1 MNKIQ
6 KKLAAFV
13 AGLVVSGGAAVGQSS
28 APFLYLTGEE
38 ALSCEAW
45 LCLYGAK
52 QFITPKECKD
62 SLAFYEA
69 LGDEMRRQEFLQQC
83 PKQMARDYA
92 GMLVQQM
99 TDSNQNAS
107 DKNSVKNPDES
118 GVRCSAAFLNAMS
131 HENGGYISDNMS
143 SDCQGGYWVDN
154 SWFPPPRYVG
164 VSEDGGYW
172 AEAEDFASE
181 TIDYER
187 AHAKYDLHIKINE
200 QLIPE
205 PPP

>member
-1 MNKIQ
+1 MREYRIQ
-6 KKLAAFV
+6 KKLFAAAFV

-45 LCLYGAK
+45 LCLYGVTKLLAA
-52 QFITPKECKD
+52 PEECED
-62 SLAFYEA
+62 SLTFYEA
-69 LGDEMRRQEFLQQC
+69 LGNQFAKQEFLDQC

-92 GMLVQQM
+92 NAM
-99 TDSNQNAS
+99 TASNQNAS
-107 DKNSVKNPDES
+107 DENSVKNPEES

-131 HENGGYISDNMS
+131 HKNGGYISDNMS

-205 PPP
+205 P